1 MAQQFTVH
9 AATRLRGQLRVPG
22 DKSISHRAV
31 MLGSLANGITEVTGF
46 LCGADAL
53 ATMDAFKS
61 MGVLIDH
68 RGEQL
73 RIHGVGRTGLL
84 APHAPIDLGN
94 SGTAMRL
101 MMGLLS
107 GQDFDVSLT
116 GDASLCSRPM
126 QRIADPLAQMGVEI
140 KMDEGHAPLT
150 ILNSKRS
157 GARLKAVDYVL
168 PMASA
173 QVKSAV
179 LLAALYADGRS
190 CVTEPAPTRDHTE
203 RMLRGFAYEVESSG
217 GHICLEGGGELTA
230 TRIDVPADISSA
242 AFFMVA
248 ASISPGSQ
256 IRLMHVGVN
265 PTRTGVINILREMG
279 ADILFENA
287 RDVGGEPVADLLISG
302 APLHGIDIPEAW
314 VPLAIDEIPVIAI
327 AAACASGVTR
337 LTGAE
342 ELRVK
347 ESDRITAVVT
357 TLTALGIDA
366 SETDDGFVIQGK
378 GNNASDKKVKPV
390 FRAASVHSFDDH
402 RIAMAAAVASLRADG
417 PIEIQECDNVATS
430 FPSFVEMANQLGMHI
445 EISGQAA
452 E

>member
-1 MAQQFTVH
+1 MAQQFIAH
-9 AATRLRGQLRVPG
+9 PAARLNGQLRVPG

-31 MLGSLANGITEVTGF
+31 MLGSLANGITEVSGF

-53 ATMDAFKS
+53 ATMEAFKA
-61 MGVLIDH
+61 MGVRIDH
-68 RGEQL
+68 RGERL
-73 RIHGVGRTGLL
+73 RIHGVGRAGLL
-84 APHAPIDLGN
+84 VPHAPIDLGN

-107 GQDFDVSLT
+107 GQDFNVSLT

-126 QRIADPLAQMGVEI
+126 RRIADPLALMGVKIE
-140 KMDEGHAPLT
+140 MDEGRAPLT
-150 ILNSKRS
+150 ILNAQRD
-157 GARLKAVDYVL
+157 GAQLKSVEYVL

-179 LLAALYADGRS
+179 LLAALYAEGRS
-190 CVTEPAPTRDHTE
+190 CITEPAPTRDHTE
-203 RMLRGFAYEVESSG
+203 RMLRGFGYEVESLG
-217 GHICLEGGGELTA
+217 RHICLEGGGELTA

-265 PTRTGVINILREMG
+265 PTRTGVINVLREMG

-302 APLHGIDIPEAW
+302 APLQGIDIPEAW

-357 TLTALGIDA
+357 TLRALGIDA
-366 SETDDGFVIQGK
+366 SETEDGFIIQGK
-378 GNNASDKKVKPV
+378 GELDTGKSVRPV

-417 PIEIQECDNVATS
+417 PIDVQECDNVATS
-430 FPSFVEMANQLGMHI
+430 FPNFVELANRLGMQI
-445 EISGQAA
+445 EISGQVDK
-452 E
+452 